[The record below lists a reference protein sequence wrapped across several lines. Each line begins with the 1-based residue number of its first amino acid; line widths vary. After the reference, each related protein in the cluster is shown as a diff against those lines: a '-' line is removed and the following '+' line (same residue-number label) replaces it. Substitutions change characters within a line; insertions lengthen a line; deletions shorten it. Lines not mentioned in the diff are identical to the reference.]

1 VQEIAEDI
9 RRWRATGEPFAL
21 ATVIATRRS
30 APRPVGSTLGV
41 SAAGELV
48 GSVSGGCVENEVY
61 GNAQE
66 ILAGGA
72 PRVLTYGISDD
83 LALGVGL
90 PCGGEIDVF
99 VAESDPAVLD
109 RLVQAVEQEE
119 WAVRFTV
126 VEGDPTG
133 SELLVLDSGET
144 VGTGPAELAQHAPEL
159 IRGGRSEVLELEG
172 RTVFC
177 DVIGPPPRLVVYG
190 AVDTA
195 EALCRA
201 AKGLGWRAIVA
212 DARGK
217 FATRERIPSADEL
230 IVAWPD
236 DALARIQP
244 DHATAV
250 VVLTHDDK
258 FDVPALGTALA
269 SEAFYV
275 GALGS
280 RRNQER
286 RRERLLEAGVD
297 ESQLERLTGPCGL
310 DIGASSPAE
319 TALSI
324 LAEILATR
332 AGRDGGRLKE
342 ARGRIHADVA

>member
-9 RRWRATGEPFAL
+9 RRWRATGESFAL

-72 PRVLTYGISDD
+72 PRMLTYGISED
-83 LALGVGL
+83 LALGIGL

-126 VEGDPTG
+126 VDGEPLGA
-133 SELLVLDSGET
+133 ELLVLDGGET
-144 VGTGPAELAQHAPEL
+144 VGTGPAELAEQAPEL

-297 ESQLERLTGPCGL
+297 ESELDRLSGPCGL
-310 DIGASSPAE
+310 DIGANSPAE